1 MRNPVASVF
10 RFTYYALRFT
20 HLCMGF
26 RAVCNCLCPLCRGDP
41 CDRPW
46 RTLFFLPPFP
56 CFPVSPFLRVC
67 LDAVARGFFADLL
80 ERFDRAAQV
89 RDGDRPADYQ
99 DHVERLEELLVS
111 NPFLGAADQV
121 VGDPVIA

>member
-10 RFTYYALRFT
+10 RFTSYALRFT

-46 RTLFFLPPFP
+46 GTLFFLPPFP

-67 LDAVARGFFADLL
+67 LDAVARGFFAD
-80 ERFDRAAQV
+80 
-89 RDGDRPADYQ
+89 
-99 DHVERLEELLVS
+99 HVERLEELLVS

-121 VGDPVIA
+121 VGDAVIAAQHR